1 MFESTRRL
9 RLSRSDRQSEAVI
22 SCVPVGDWSSFV
34 ESLHPHEWEQLGRA
48 RSDKRRSDFV
58 AGHHAAKLAICAQLA
73 TWLRPSSIL
82 IEPGVFGQPIV
93 RCPESARVGVSIAH
107 SGGCAVAVAFDVGH
121 PMGIDI
127 ELIDRKREA
136 ALRSQVVDSEVS
148 LCLAH
153 RVPTLEMSTYLWCAK
168 EAVGKAM
175 LTGLTVPLSHHRR
188 AQRGPGG
195 PARRGPIRSSRSL
208 NGRDPRRAGSGS
220 VGARP
225 GRRARAQ
232 QGHCDRRDGWTL
244 PRFARL
250 VDLLA

>member
-9 RLSRSDRQSEAVI
+9 RLSRSGRQSEAAI

-136 ALRSQVVDSEVS
+136 TLRSQAVVSEVS

-153 RVPTLEMSTYLWCAK
+153 RVPMLEMSTHLWCAK

-175 LTGLTVPLSHHRR
+175 LTGLTVPSSLLEVSSVVADHDGYR
-188 AQRGPGG
+188 
-195 PARRGPIRSSRSL
+195 IRFRNL
-208 NGRDPRRAGSGS
+208 IQY
-220 VGARP
+220 GARAVRI
-225 GRRARAQ
+225 GNYAVAL
-232 QGHCDRRDGWTL
+232 GHPRDTELEGFDSTK
-244 PRFARL
+244 AL
-250 VDLLA
+250 VAGVAHA

>member
-1 MFESTRRL
+1 M
-9 RLSRSDRQSEAVI
+9 SRSDRQSEAVI

-175 LTGLTVPLSHHRR
+175 LTGLTVPSSLLEVSAVVADHDGYR
-188 AQRGPGG
+188 
-195 PARRGPIRSSRSL
+195 IRFRNL
-208 NGRDPRRAGSGS
+208 IQY
-220 VGARP
+220 GARAVRI
-225 GRRARAQ
+225 GNYAVAL
-232 QGHCDRRDGWTL
+232 GHPRDTELEGFGSTK
-244 PRFARL
+244 AL
-250 VDLLA
+250 VAGVAHA